1 MSIRRFAPWIL
12 FILTFLL
19 LFLTSSPSIGW
30 WNSGGETACAYSL
43 GIPDPGGSILYVLIG
58 KVFIL
63 LFFFLPTV
71 KAVTIVSI
79 AATSLAAIFLYYTL
93 LIIFGELPQGIHE
106 EGKIITSFF
115 TAFSLPFLY
124 SIWIESTT
132 PQVYVLGLL
141 LTSVLIYCS
150 IRIWFSTD
158 EKEKTKLIFLIL
170 FLTGLDFAAHRLNTP
185 FIPIIIVLLAFPLRS
200 QLVKVRFWLIL
211 IAMYLAGFSFN
222 LYLLI
227 RSPMH
232 PAFAMDDIQNL
243 SQLYAWIDMSRFGE
257 SNFAN
262 IFNRKAPFW
271 EYQVN
276 HMYLRYFGWNF
287 WGLRGDGTLYNHF
300 YLTFVP
306 LVLGIIGFIYS
317 LVKRFKVWILIF
329 ITFFLF
335 SFGLIVYSNIREG
348 FDLIREID
356 RLFIPSFY
364 VFIIFT
370 GIGLYFL
377 WHLIYNFFVNRN
389 FAKRK
394 IIPVISIISFVI
406 LPLNIILTNRYKCD
420 RSAYTFPEDFAY
432 NLLSGCKQNGILFTN
447 GDNDTYPL
455 WYQQNVEGFRND
467 VAVINLSL
475 LNTDFYIAQLQRRYK
490 FFPEGSEVLNPDKFV
505 PSHIDSTVSVN
516 IISSTSM
523 EPGNKKDSI
532 SVKYSGRSFGKT
544 RGLLPQDKALIS
556 LLQNNA
562 WQRPVYFSVT
572 AAQDNM
578 VGLND
583 YLGTAGMIRELL
595 PIKGDSL
602 LADQLKKNLL
612 SKYRFRNFDN
622 PGVYVDKTTADLYS
636 NYTFLF
642 LRLCDYYLKNGDK
655 KTAASIFNTMESKLP
670 SWRFSEE
677 QNKMVLEFKKEL
689 EP

>member
-1 MSIRRFAPWIL
+1 MTIKRFAPWIL
-12 FILTFLL
+12 FILAFLL
-19 LFLTSSPSIGW
+19 LYLTSSPSIGW
-30 WNSGGETACAYSL
+30 WNSGGEAACAYSL

-71 KAVTIVSI
+71 KAITLVSIVS
-79 AATSLAAIFLYYTL
+79 TSLAAVFLYYSL
-93 LIIFGELPQGIHE
+93 LIIFEELPTGFND

-115 TAFSLPFLY
+115 TALSLPFLY

-150 IRIWFSTD
+150 IKIWFSDD
-158 EKEKTKLIFLIL
+158 EREKTNLIFLVS

-185 FIPIIIVLLAFPLRS
+185 FIPIMILLLAFPLRR

-211 IAMYLAGFSFN
+211 IAMYLAGLSFN

-243 SQLYAWIDMSRFGE
+243 SQLYAWIDMNRFGE

-271 EYQVN
+271 DYQVN

-287 WGLRGDGTLYNHF
+287 LGLQGDGTLYNQF
-300 YLTFVP
+300 YLSFVP

-364 VFIIFT
+364 VFMVFA
-370 GIGLYFL
+370 GIGLYYL
-377 WHLIYNFFVNRN
+377 SYLIYDFIANRKV
-389 FAKRK
+389 AIIK
-394 IIPVISIISFVI
+394 IISAISIISFLI

-455 WYQQNVEGFRND
+455 WYLQNVEGFRND

-475 LNTDFYIAQLQRRYK
+475 LNTDFYIAQLQRRCK
-490 FFPEGSEVLNPDKFV
+490 FFPEGSEVLNPDKFA

-516 IISSTSM
+516 IVSSTSM

-532 SVKYSGRSFGKT
+532 SVKYSGRNFGRI

-556 LLQNNA
+556 LLENNA
-562 WQRPVYFSVT
+562 WRRPVYFSAT

-595 PIKGDSL
+595 PVKGDSL
-602 LADQLKKNLL
+602 LPDQLKKNLL

-636 NYTFLF
+636 NYEFIF
-642 LRLCDYYLKNGDK
+642 LRLYDYYIRNGDK
-655 KTAASIFNTMESKLP
+655 KAAESIFNIMESKLP

-677 QNKMVLEFKKEL
+677 QNKMALEIKKEL

>member
-1 MSIRRFAPWIL
+1 MSIKKLAPWIL

-19 LFLTSSPSIGW
+19 LYLTSSPSIGW
-30 WNSGGETACAYSL
+30 WNSGGDVVCAYSL
-43 GIPDPGGSILYVLIG
+43 GIPDPGGSILYVLVG
-58 KVFIL
+58 KVFTL
-63 LFFFLPTV
+63 LFFFLPAV
-71 KAVTIVSI
+71 KAITLVSIVS
-79 AATSLAAIFLYYTL
+79 TSLAAVFLYYSL
-93 LIIFGELPQGIHE
+93 LIIFKELPTGFDE
-106 EGKIITSFF
+106 EGRIITSFF
-115 TAFSLPFLY
+115 AALSLPFLY

-150 IRIWFSTD
+150 VKIWFSND
-158 EKEKTKLIFLIL
+158 EKEKTNLIFLIS
-170 FLTGLDFAAHRLNTP
+170 FLIGLDFAAHRLNTP
-185 FIPIIIVLLAFPLRS
+185 FIPIIILLLAFPLRS

-211 IAMYLAGFSFN
+211 IVMYLGGFSFN

-232 PAFAMDDIQNL
+232 PAYAMDDIQNL
-243 SQLYAWIDMSRFGE
+243 SQLYAWIEMKRFGE

-262 IFNRKAPFW
+262 IFNRKAPLW
-271 EYQVN
+271 SYQVN

-287 WGLRGDGTLYNHF
+287 LGLQGEGTLYSQF
-300 YLTFVP
+300 YLSFVP
-306 LVLGIIGFIYS
+306 LVLGIIGVIYS

-329 ITFFLF
+329 ATFFLF

-348 FDLIREID
+348 FDRIREID

-364 VFIIFT
+364 VFMIFA

-377 WHLIYNFFVNRN
+377 SHLIYNFFVKRN

-394 IIPVISIISFVI
+394 IILAISIISFII
-406 LPLNIILTNRYKCD
+406 LPLNIILTNGYKCN
-420 RSAYTFPEDFAY
+420 RSAFTFAEDFAY

-455 WYQQNVEGFRND
+455 WYLQDIEGYRKD
-467 VAVINLSL
+467 VAVVNLSL
-475 LNTDFYIAQLQRRYK
+475 LNTDFYVAQLQREYE
-490 FFPEGSEVLNPDKFV
+490 FFPKGSEVFNPEKFA
-505 PSHIDSTVSVN
+505 PSQIDSTVSVN
-516 IISSTSM
+516 IVSSTSM
-523 EPGNKKDSI
+523 EPNNKKDSI
-532 SVKYSGRSFGKT
+532 SVRYSGRKFGKK
-544 RGLLPQDKALIS
+544 RGLRPQDKALIS
-556 LLQNNA
+556 LLENNA

-572 AAQDNM
+572 AAQDNLI
-578 VGLND
+578 GLND
-583 YLGTAGMIRELL
+583 YLGTAGMIRELI
-595 PIKGDSL
+595 PVKGKSL
-602 LADQLKKNLL
+602 LPDQLRNNLL

-622 PGVYVDKTTADLYS
+622 RGVYVDKATADLYN

-642 LRLCDYYLKNGDK
+642 LRLYDYYLKNGDK
-655 KTAASIFNTMESKLP
+655 KTARSIFNAMESKLP

-677 QNKMVLEFKKEL
+677 QNKIVLELKKEL